1 MTTHI
6 NEEHPEHAVLNGRR
20 KKRHLLQGGLL
31 NAPVNAPVPT
41 AVTPALSPL
50 RTLPIPAPFAGATSA
65 VLSAP
70 HTLPPPPPPRRPVST
85 VSFVPPRV
93 GQQVAAANSTAPQL
107 ATAAQR
113 SNVQRTQGLPINR
126 ALPPPAASPF
136 RPMYIMAL
144 DATGQWCLLPL
155 PYQLVPPVPRQQLRP
170 ILPALP
176 QQLQPALHVPRLH
189 HGTLNGV
196 ATVPHNQATP
206 ASGQTAVDQML
217 AEWAGPAG
225 HIPLPSSSTADDQD
239 RLREG
244 PSLTTMDQLRNSL
257 PPLYDNTPR
266 SIATYPTSNV
276 RTALIDG
283 PSVSRN
289 VTPTTRPA

>member
-6 NEEHPEHAVLNGRR
+6 NEEHPEHAVPNGRR
-20 KKRHLLQGGLL
+20 KKRHLQGGLL
-31 NAPVNAPVPT
+31 NAPVNAPAPT

-50 RTLPIPAPFAGATSA
+50 HTLPIPAPFAGATSA
-65 VLSAP
+65 VLPAP
-70 HTLPPPPPPRRPVST
+70 HTLPSSPPPRRSIPT

-113 SNVQRTQGLPINR
+113 SDVQRTQGLPTNQ
-126 ALPPPAASPF
+126 ALPPAAATPF

-144 DATGQWCLLPL
+144 DATGQWCLLPW

-176 QQLQPALHVPRLH
+176 QQLQSALHVPRLH
-189 HGTLNGV
+189 HGSLNGV
-196 ATVPHNQATP
+196 ATVPPNQATP

-217 AEWAGPAG
+217 AEWASPAG
-225 HIPLPSSSTADDQD
+225 HIPLPSSSTANNQD

-244 PSLTTMDQLRNSL
+244 PSLTTMSQLRNSL

-266 SIATYPTSNV
+266 PIATYPTSDT
-276 RTALIDG
+276 RTALSDG

-289 VTPTTRPA
+289 ATPTTRPA